1 MKLNDLWQ
9 VWPVKFHKSPQPGRV
24 RGKTSMKLNDLWQVW
39 PVKFHKSSSQSML
52 RRLGGVWSKNSAE
65 PKIPYFSAG

>member
-39 PVKFHKSSSQSML
+39 PVKFHKS
-52 RRLGGVWSKNSAE
+52 NF
-65 PKIPYFSAG
+65 FSGIYLSCWVAIRI